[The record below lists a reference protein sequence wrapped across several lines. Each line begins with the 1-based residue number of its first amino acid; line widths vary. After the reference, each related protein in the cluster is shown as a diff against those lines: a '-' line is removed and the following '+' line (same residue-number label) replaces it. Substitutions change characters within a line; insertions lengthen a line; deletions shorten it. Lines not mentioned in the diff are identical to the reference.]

1 MKRNV
6 RKAGAA
12 LAFLLVFSMAVSSA
26 VSASSAETEQELSI
40 GIGELE
46 TLIDSVGEGDV
57 DELLDMVDV
66 DALVQSLDEE
76 SLKKIVSVAVA
87 AGGVVVPQETLDA
100 LNKIDYSELAEDIQ
114 IVRRTVQ
121 SEEFKELMAYP
132 AVQELLLMLGQKT
145 TDFVF
150 DDPDTTQKI
159 LVALGMQ
166 EAVAE
171 QVTNGI
177 RLVGENPRSREVII
191 KVYDRLLQADLESLT
206 AALLE
211 AETETEAG

>member
-12 LAFLLVFSMAVSSA
+12 LAFLLIFSMAVSSA
-26 VSASSAETEQELSI
+26 VSASSAETEQEFSI
-40 GIGELE
+40 GMEELE
-46 TLIDSVGEGDV
+46 TIISSVDEGDV

-66 DALVQSLDEE
+66 DALVRSLDEE

-87 AGGVVVPQETLDA
+87 AGGDKIPRETLEA

-121 SEEFKELMAYP
+121 SEEFKELLAYP

-159 LVALGMQ
+159 LVTLGMQ

-171 QVTNGI
+171 PVVNGI

-191 KVYDRLLQADLESLT
+191 KIYDRLLQADLESLT
-206 AALLE
+206 SALLE

>member
-166 EAVAE
+166 EVVAE
-171 QVTNGI
+171 QVVNGI

-191 KVYDRLLQADLESLT
+191 KIYDRLLQADLESLT

>member
-6 RKAGAA
+6 RKAGAV
-12 LAFLLVFSMAVSSA
+12 LASLLVFSMAVSSA
-26 VSASSAETEQELSI
+26 VFASSAETEQELSI
-40 GIGELE
+40 GMEDLE
-46 TLIDSVGEGDV
+46 TIIASVGEGDV
-57 DELLDMVDV
+57 DELLDLVDV
-66 DALVQSLDEE
+66 DALVRSLDEE
-76 SLKKIVSVAVA
+76 SLKTIVSVAVA
-87 AGGVVVPQETLDA
+87 AGGDKIPRETLET
-100 LNKIDYSELAEDIQ
+100 LNKIDYAELAEDIQ

-121 SEEFKELMAYP
+121 SEEFKELLAYP

-159 LVALGMQ
+159 LIALGMQ
-166 EAVAE
+166 EVVAE
-171 QVTNGI
+171 QVVNGI

-191 KVYDRLLQADLESLT
+191 KIYDRLLQADLESLT

-211 AETETEAG
+211 TETETEAG